1 LRQLNF
7 KFLLKLIFNLNIFI
21 DINFNLKI
29 QLSDK
34 DNSNFEPV
42 IKTIDSILQPNSST
56 TFDFDLFRLIDPQFN
71 KYYSYNGSV
80 TSPPCT
86 ENVDWNVAIDQK
98 VFISKRQILMLTRIL
113 DTQGNRVTSFI

>member
-1 LRQLNF
+1 M
-7 KFLLKLIFNLNIFI
+7 IIY
-21 DINFNLKI
+21 NLKI

-42 IKTIDSILQPNSST
+42 IKTIDSILQPNSLT
-56 TFDFDLFRLIDPQFN
+56 TFDFDLFKLIDPQFN

-113 DTQGNRVTSFI
+113 DTQGNRVTNFV